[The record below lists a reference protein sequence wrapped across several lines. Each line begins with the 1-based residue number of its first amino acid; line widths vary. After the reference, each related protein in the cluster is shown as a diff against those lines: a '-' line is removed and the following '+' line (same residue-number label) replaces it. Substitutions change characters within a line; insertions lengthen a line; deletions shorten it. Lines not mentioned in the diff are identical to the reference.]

1 MSYAIRAG
9 FALTAIA
16 AVVVPAAAQSNPYR
30 QVEARTGAPARHECR
45 RMGGVDRGRSG
56 SPRQRLGAT
65 SML

>member
-30 QVEARTGAPARHECR
+30 QVEAPEPPPA
-45 RMGGVDRGRSG
+45 
-56 SPRQRLGAT
+56 
-65 SML
+65 